1 MRQLNDPALM
11 QHYINKYHLQDY
23 FSFDLRSAAVLVR
36 YEANE
41 ILGMSGRVVNTF
53 SILVSGECIAYMIT
67 RSDKFHCECH
77 YRDMHFMGM
86 VGTLWNKPAINDIK
100 ALTPCLCLCFP
111 AEIYRPILLNDVKF
125 LRYAAE
131 YMASHIRQNA
141 AHFEP
146 LETRLAAFIL
156 ETEQDGVF
164 RYNLTLCADL
174 VETSYRHLLRTLH
187 TFCAMGIL
195 KRKEKSSYLIADRSQ
210 LEELRMGHGIT

>member
-1 MRQLNDPALM
+1 
-11 QHYINKYHLQDY
+11 
-23 FSFDLRSAAVLVR
+23 
-36 YEANE
+36 
-41 ILGMSGRVVNTF
+41 
-53 SILVSGECIAYMIT
+53 
-67 RSDKFHCECH
+67 
-77 YRDMHFMGM
+77 
-86 VGTLWNKPAINDIK
+86 
-100 ALTPCLCLCFP
+100 
-111 AEIYRPILLNDVKF
+111 
-125 LRYAAE
+125 
-131 YMASHIRQNA
+131 MASHIRQNA